1 MNAPPA
7 AARRP
12 NRLASLLAPFAL
24 ALAAL
29 CGVAELLAGPA
40 YRLGLVSLGAALGTM
55 RWAATAALATAAIA
69 LVTTIL
75 AARAGGRLTL
85 TLSIAALVLAL
96 VVAAPPLWLYVQVQ
110 RLPHIHDISTDTA
123 HPPTF
128 VAVLPLRLDAR
139 NPVDY
144 APATAMQQQS
154 GYPDIAPLTLAV
166 PPAEAF
172 ARAERAARAMGWTI
186 VAAEGAE
193 GRLEATD
200 TTLLFGFK
208 DDIVVRVT
216 PAASGGSIV
225 DARSLSRVGGSDFGT
240 NAKRVRAFLRRLG

>member
-1 MNAPPA
+1 M
-7 AARRP
+7 
-12 NRLASLLAPFAL
+12 LAPFAL
-24 ALAAL
+24 SLAAL

-40 YRLGLVSLGAALGTM
+40 YRLGLLSLGAALGTM

-69 LVTTIL
+69 LLATIL
-75 AARAGGRLTL
+75 AARAGGRQTL

-96 VVAAPPLWLYVQVQ
+96 LVAAPPLWMYVQVQ
-110 RLPHIHDISTDTA
+110 RLPHIHDISTDTSN
-123 HPPTF
+123 PPTF

-144 APATAMQQQS
+144 TPATALQQKAA
-154 GYPDIAPLTLAV
+154 YPDIAPLTLAV
-166 PPAEAF
+166 PPADAF
-172 ARAERAARAMGWTI
+172 ARAERAAHALGWTI
-186 VAAEGAE
+186 VAADAAE

-216 PAASGGSIV
+216 PAAGGGSVV
-225 DARSLSRVGGSDFGT
+225 DVRSLSRVGGSDFGT
-240 NAKRVRAFLRRLG
+240 NAKRVRAFLRRME